1 MDMKLSRQQI
11 LIAMGATA
19 IFLGAIAKLWMWL
32 GNVQPLNLIWSG
44 MAIAQGLGLGLAIVL
59 ASQVAYRLWPAYRNS
74 ADAYLTLVIK
84 PLAWP
89 DVVWLGVLPGLSEEL
104 LFRGVALA
112 AIGFTPLGVVATSVI
127 FGSLHL
133 LNFDQ
138 WPYGVWAAAIG
149 IALGTSAIATGNLL
163 VPIVA
168 HIAANAL
175 SGSLWKARLQ
185 QEAS

>member
-1 MDMKLSRQQI
+1 MTLSRQQL

-19 IFLGAIAKLWMWL
+19 ALLGAIAKIWMGVGHVQPIEWMWDAT
-32 GNVQPLNLIWSG
+32 
-44 MAIAQGLGLGLAIVL
+44 AIAQGLGLGVAIVL
-59 ASQVAYRLWPAYRNS
+59 ASQAVYRLWPAYRNS
-74 ADAYLTLVIK
+74 ANAYLTLVLK

-89 DVVWLGVLPGLSEEL
+89 DVIWLGVLPGLSEEL

-112 AIGFTPLGVVATSVI
+112 AIGLTPLGVAITSII

-133 LNFDQ
+133 LDFDQ
-138 WPYGVWAAAIG
+138 WPYGVWAAVIG

-163 VPIVA
+163 VPVVA
-168 HIAANAL
+168 HVAANAL